1 MWIVRY
7 NSGTVGSRP
16 RRQPAIFSYRE
27 SPVQPPSLRRE
38 GDTIGIHGERQ
49 ALSFATRT
57 AFGSILVLAILL
69 ASAAFA
75 TDESRSC
82 ESGPY
87 VVKIYAEWCGTC
99 KAIAPTWER
108 LRADLGDQ
116 ATLVTLDVTDR
127 AAFEASRA
135 TAEELGIADFF
146 MEYRRQTGTVAVIDC
161 KTLQPVSILRAERD
175 LSKYREAIAK
185 ATPAS

>member
-1 MWIVRY
+1 MLVSVIV
-7 NSGTVGSRP
+7 
-16 RRQPAIFSYRE
+16 
-27 SPVQPPSLRRE
+27 
-38 GDTIGIHGERQ
+38 
-49 ALSFATRT
+49 
-57 AFGSILVLAILL
+57 L

-75 TDESRSC
+75 SDEPRSC

-87 VVKIYAEWCGTC
+87 VVIIHAEWCNTC

-108 LRADLGDQ
+108 LRVDVGDQ

-127 AAFEASRA
+127 AATEASRA
-135 TAEELGIADFF
+135 TAEELRITDFLN
-146 MEYRRQTGTVAVIDC
+146 EYRRQTGTVAVIDC
-161 KTLQPVSILRAERD
+161 KTLRTVSILRAERD